1 LILPRTLQYIAAA
14 PGFQLLTLTTKS
26 PLEAYEDEAE
36 TNYSLE
42 PCRQLLPTAAITI
55 TFSSVFTNLCFP
67 TAIAAALRNDA
78 DIIPCPADHE

>member
-1 LILPRTLQYIAAA
+1 MQLLILPSTLQNIAAA
-14 PGFQLLTLTTKS
+14 PGLQLLTTTTKS

-42 PCRQLLPTAAITI
+42 PCSSSCLLQRSQK

-67 TAIAAALRNDA
+67 AAIARTLLLQVAGVDY
-78 DIIPCPADHE
+78 